1 MERMMKS
8 SSLVAATTISSVGAM
23 TTSAMQSAHHYSDHV
38 TRFTKPHA
46 LDLIDVIYN
55 DIVKAK
61 NILEIGCGTGVFG
74 LAYLE
79 RFPRGIPGQTIY
91 CTDINPAMVQVAERV
106 VMTDPAPPQQQRMNE
121 CATQFIFQ
129 PADGTK
135 LEMFE
140 DHSFDIIVSVFGLF
154 LIPDREAVLSQVR
167 RVLSNGGGGILAMTA
182 WTTTGD
188 NEALRDA
195 GFGANL
201 HDAMSLMRLPKPTE
215 TTTTTAAPTA
225 PTITKPQQILPQH
238 ILDWFEPSQVKEILT
253 NNSMFQ
259 NVLVHRVIHSV
270 SVPNVEAMWE
280 TFSCGG
286 NPSSCHA
293 SDADVQQQQQREMMM
308 ANQKIILGDYIAMDG
323 NVHRPL
329 FIRTVSNIIVAQ

>member
-1 MERMMKS
+1 MKP
-8 SSLVAATTISSVGAM
+8 SSLIAAITSSSVGAV

-46 LDLIDVIYN
+46 LDLIDVIYH

-106 VMTDPAPPQQQRMNE
+106 VVTDSALPPQQQRMNE

-135 LEMFE
+135 LDMFE
-140 DHSFDIIVSVFGLF
+140 DHTFDIIVSVFGLF
-154 LIPDREAVLSQVR
+154 LIPDREAALSQVR
-167 RVLSNGGGGILAMTA
+167 RVLSNGGGILAMTA

-188 NEALRDA
+188 NEALWDA

-215 TTTTTAAPTA
+215 TTTTTTAPIAPTI
-225 PTITKPQQILPQH
+225 ITKPQQILPQH

-253 NNSMFQ
+253 NNTMFQ

-286 NPSSCHA
+286 NPSS
-293 SDADVQQQQQREMMM
+293 SNSSEVDEQQQQKEMMM
-308 ANQKIILGDYIAMDG
+308 AHQKTILGDYIAMDG
-323 NVHRPL
+323 NIHRPL